1 MMSHASEMVSI
12 NVYTYNV
19 QIITDCLDELEPF
32 IDSIKPKM
40 DEKNKVKIIDN
51 NVLEMDGFI
60 ENLLNR
66 SEND

>member
-1 MMSHASEMVSI
+1 MSHASEMVSI

>member
-1 MMSHASEMVSI
+1 
-12 NVYTYNV
+12 
-19 QIITDCLDELEPF
+19 
-32 IDSIKPKM
+32 M

-66 SEND
+66 SEMN